1 MTAPRRRPLTGLPLG
16 ATELLHWLGDGMG
29 VRANMVTSPDGH
41 ATIRGRVG
49 ELTGEADQGLLLG
62 LRGWCD
68 VLLVGAGTIRAEG
81 YGLVDVPE
89 EARTVRET
97 RGQSARP
104 VLAILSGTLDLNPAL
119 PAFAEAGPDER
130 PWVLTTPAAG
140 AERWAALE
148 PYAHLVDV
156 GTGPDGRP
164 SLPAAVAA
172 LRAAGLPRVLSEGGP
187 TVLGE
192 LVGHGVVDELFV
204 TISPTLVGGEGL
216 RILHAP
222 AYEQP
227 VDLHLLDVL
236 GAADEVFLRYR
247 VGDAAG
253 FTDSSGGAERA

>member
-1 MTAPRRRPLTGLPLG
+1 MTRPRPRPLTGLPLR
-16 ATELLHWLGDGMG
+16 TEELLDRFGDAPG

-49 ELTGEADQGLLLG
+49 ELTGEADQAMLLA
-62 LRGWCD
+62 LRSWCD

-81 YGLVDVPE
+81 YGVVDLPA
-89 EARTVRET
+89 EARPVREA
-97 RGQSARP
+97 RGQAPRP
-104 VLAILSGTLDLNPAL
+104 VLAILSAALDLDPAL
-119 PAFAEAGPDER
+119 PAFAEAGPEER
-130 PWVLTTPAAG
+130 PWVLTTSAADPEG
-140 AERWAALE
+140 WARLE

-164 SLPAAVAA
+164 SLPSAVAA

-216 RILHAP
+216 RLLHTP
-222 AYEQP
+222 AYERP

-236 GAADEVFLRYR
+236 GAGDEVFLRYR
-247 VGDAAG
+247 VGDAAT
-253 FTDSSGGAERA
+253 FASSGGADRA